1 MIFARMG
8 KYYMRLDW
16 QSFTVTLF
24 PLPEGVTVTD
34 WTCTCSG
41 NNLYAQLQGLCNQ
54 SKDKNRAFSVYWIGP
69 QASVENLKA
78 RGASSTITDLNS
90 TATRALTG
98 AQIARSISDMFTSK
112 NVTEWESH
120 IEAIDKPDYYI
131 SFAAIV
137 SSTLTLAYPDA
148 IVDRVVTLLFNL
160 FSVDQE
166 VRDFITKEYLTEV
179 SYGKMNWTML

>member
-1 MIFARMG
+1 
-8 KYYMRLDW
+8 
-16 QSFTVTLF
+16 
-24 PLPEGVTVTD
+24 
-34 WTCTCSG
+34 
-41 NNLYAQLQGLCNQ
+41 
-54 SKDKNRAFSVYWIGP
+54 
-69 QASVENLKA
+69 
-78 RGASSTITDLNS
+78 
-90 TATRALTG
+90 
-98 AQIARSISDMFTSK
+98 MFTSK

-148 IVDRVVTLLFNL
+148 IVDRVATLLFNL

-179 SYGKMNWTML
+179 SYGKMN